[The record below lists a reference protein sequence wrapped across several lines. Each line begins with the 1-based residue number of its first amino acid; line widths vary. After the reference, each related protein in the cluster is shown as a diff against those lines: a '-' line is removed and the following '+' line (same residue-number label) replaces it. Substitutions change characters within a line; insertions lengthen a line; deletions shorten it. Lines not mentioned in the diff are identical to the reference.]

1 MTQVELNTVIERHK
15 HWLNRDCE
23 GWENM
28 RANLKDTNL
37 KGLNLAFAN
46 LSKADLS
53 NVNLALANLY
63 YADLS
68 EANLSKANLI
78 EANLIGANLN
88 GADLRNA
95 YLNYALLKGADF
107 VGANLK
113 GAYSQYAILSNAR
126 LVRANLEGADLEYAN
141 LSEADLDDSEK
152 CRQGMILTE
161 PIKGY
166 KKTAEGNV
174 IELEIP
180 EGAIVFSINNNNCR
194 TNKAIVKKCE
204 GVQHSWFN
212 SSFEYREGDTIEVEE
227 FNMQYNAECVEGIH
241 FFRTKE
247 EAEKY
252 EIDDLCNRKDV

>member
-1 MTQVELNTVIERHK
+1 MTQVELNAVIERHK
-15 HWLNRDCE
+15 HWLNQDCN
-23 GWENM
+23 GWEDM
-28 RANLKDTNL
+28 CADLRDANLKCLDL
-37 KGLNLAFAN
+37 KYAN

-53 NVNLALANLY
+53 NANLSKANLC

-88 GADLRNA
+88 GADLKNA
-95 YLNYALLKGADF
+95 YLNYALLKGADLA
-107 VGANLK
+107 GANLK
-113 GAYSQYAILSNAR
+113 GSYLQYAILSNTR
-126 LVRANLEGADLEYAN
+126 LIRANLDGADLEYAN
-141 LSEADLDDSEK
+141 LCEADLDDSEK

-161 PIKGY
+161 SLKGY
-166 KKTAEGNV
+166 KKTAEDNV

-204 GVQHSWFN
+204 GIQHSWFN
-212 SSFEYREGDTIEVEE
+212 SSFEYKEGDVIEVKE

-252 EIDDLCNRKDV
+252 KIDDIDVM